1 MHSYTYKIHYDP
13 SGSSSLST
21 SFTGV
26 KSLNCSP
33 EHVKVQAIQMIR
45 SLVSITNNLDP
56 LPSNRLITMK
66 IMFNGRMHVFG
77 MKSLISNCRL

>member
-1 MHSYTYKIHYDP
+1 MVFGASYTYKIQYDTN
-13 SGSSSLST
+13 GSSALST

-26 KSLNCSP
+26 KTLDCSP

-66 IMFNGRMHVFG
+66 ILFNG
-77 MKSLISNCRL
+77 KISERLRDEMNRI